1 MMKSANTT
9 IAWVIVALCL
19 YALFCYML
27 SPVRMDVDPRFLH
40 SERAI
45 RINKGVILVTG
56 GMGNIEKYVIR
67 RLL

>member
-1 MMKSANTT
+1 
-9 IAWVIVALCL
+9 
-19 YALFCYML
+19 ML